1 MNTHIVQNKVLLREI
16 INQEYNFT
24 FLNDFEEYIDIK
36 KYYNILQYISYKNI
50 INYMNI
56 KWCKIRKQINKNN
69 FIQKIHYCNCEQF
82 DNILNVFINKEYSM
96 AIFVINTII
105 RYLS

>member
-1 MNTHIVQNKVLLREI
+1 MNTHIIQNKVILREI

-24 FLNDFEEYIDIK
+24 FLNTFKEYIDIE
-36 KYYNILQYISYKNI
+36 KYYNILQYVSYKNI

-56 KWCKIRKQINKNN
+56 KWCKMKKQIDRDNLIEKINK
-69 FIQKIHYCNCEQF
+69 CNCEQF
-82 DNILNVFINKEYSM
+82 DNILNIFINKEYAL

>member
-1 MNTHIVQNKVLLREI
+1 MNTHIIQNKVILREV

-24 FLNDFEEYIDIK
+24 FLNIFKEYIDIE
-36 KYYNILQYISYKNI
+36 KYYNILQYVSYKNI

-56 KWCKIRKQINKNN
+56 KWCKMKKQIDQYNLIEKINK
-69 FIQKIHYCNCEQF
+69 CNCEQF
-82 DNILNVFINKEYSM
+82 NNILNIFINKEYAL

>member
-1 MNTHIVQNKVLLREI
+1 MNTHIIQNKVILREI

-24 FLNDFEEYIDIK
+24 FLNIFKEYIDIE
-36 KYYNILQYISYKNI
+36 KYYNILQYVSYKNI

-56 KWCKIRKQINKNN
+56 KWCKMKKQIDQYNLIEKINK
-69 FIQKIHYCNCEQF
+69 CNCEQF
-82 DNILNVFINKEYSM
+82 DDILNVFINKEYAL